1 MHDHS
6 LARSRTD
13 PVMRYI
19 IIAAVALSYIGTGVK
34 HGFALST
41 AIFGTLLFLAYL
53 AWALDAEQEPRHRT
67 RHV

>member
-1 MHDHS
+1 
-6 LARSRTD
+6 
-13 PVMRYI
+13 MRYI